1 MQEEWINAIV
11 TYLPTLLTGLGIFLL
26 GWLVAWVARELTRR
40 IASRLGVD
48 AVVERTGLAESL
60 QQAQI
65 TREASDIIA
74 QLFFWFIFLS
84 FALIA
89 LETTGI
95 ETAVVLLQNL
105 VTYLPRIL
113 GAIFVLIVGAWFS
126 QLLGRLVQATTDR
139 LRVEFNRQLGQIVR
153 GLLLVMTVILAIE
166 QLGFDVRFL
175 TNTFTYLLA
184 IAFAGLALTF
194 GLGSRDVSRNIL
206 AGYYARDFFALG
218 DRIEIEDREG
228 VLEAIGT
235 LNSVLQTK
243 RGRYVI
249 PNSWLIEK
257 GALIQEL
264 DDE

>member
-1 MQEEWINAIV
+1 MQQEWINGVI
-11 TYLPTLLTGLGIFLL
+11 TYLPTLLTGLGIFVI

-40 IASRLGVD
+40 IARRLGID
-48 AVVERTGLAESL
+48 GVVERTGLAESL

-95 ETAVVLLQNL
+95 ETAVLLLQKL
-105 VTYLPRIL
+105 VVYLPRIL
-113 GAIFVLIVGAWFS
+113 AAIFVLIVGAWLS
-126 QLLGRLVQATTDR
+126 QLLGRLVQAATDR
-139 LRVEFNRQLGQIVR
+139 LGVEFNRQLGQILR

-166 QLGFDVRFL
+166 QLGFDVGFL

-184 IAFAGLALTF
+184 ITFAGLALTF

-206 AGYYARDFFALG
+206 AGYYARDFFTLG
-218 DRIEIEDREG
+218 DRIEIEGQEG
-228 VLEAIGT
+228 VLDTMGT
-235 LNSVLQTK
+235 LNSALQTE

-257 GALIQEL
+257 GALIQE
-264 DDE
+264 EE